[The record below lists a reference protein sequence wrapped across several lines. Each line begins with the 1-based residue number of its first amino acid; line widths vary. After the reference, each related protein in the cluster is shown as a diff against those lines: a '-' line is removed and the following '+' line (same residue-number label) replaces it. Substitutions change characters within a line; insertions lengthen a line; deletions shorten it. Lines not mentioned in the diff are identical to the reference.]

1 MRRKDDEKEQRIKEA
16 VASLMLK
23 EGWSGTSI
31 SKIARKAE
39 VSPATVYTYFDSK
52 EDMLQCIYMEYSE
65 HVFDYMMGQVK
76 TGMCGSQVIET
87 LMRSFYR
94 YMSENE
100 DEFSFIE
107 QFGNCRALSS
117 KCSCRKGIDSV
128 CSLLNE
134 MKREHVIRDYSEE
147 SLEAILFYPVKA
159 IVFNQKLKSSEKS
172 GLLDEIIDLV
182 QRAILY

>member
-16 VASLMLK
+16 VASLMLE

-52 EDMLQCIYMEYSE
+52 EDMLQCIYREYSE
-65 HVFDYMMGQVK
+65 HVFDYLMRQVE
-76 TGMCGSQVIET
+76 TGMCGAQVIET
-87 LMRSFYR
+87 LMRSFFR

-100 DEFSFIE
+100 DVSSFME

-117 KCSCRKGIDSV
+117 KCTCRKSIGSV
-128 CSLLNE
+128 GCLLEE
-134 MKREHVIRDYSEE
+134 MKQERVIRDYSEQ
-147 SLEAILFYPVKA
+147 SLEALIFYPVKA
-159 IVFNQKLKSSEKS
+159 IVFDQKLGASQKSA
-172 GLLDEIIDLV
+172 LLDEVIELV
-182 QRAILY
+182 QRAVLY

>member
-1 MRRKDDEKEQRIKEA
+1 MRRKDDEKAQRIKEA
-16 VASLMLK
+16 VASLMLE

-65 HVFDYMMGQVK
+65 HVFDYMMGQVE
-76 TGMCGSQVIET
+76 TDMCGSQVIET

-94 YMSENE
+94 YMTENE
-100 DEFSFIE
+100 DISSFME

-117 KCSCRKGIDSV
+117 KCACRKSIGSV
-128 CSLLNE
+128 GCLLE
-134 MKREHVIRDYSEE
+134 ELKQEHVIRYYSAQRQ
-147 SLEAILFYPVKA
+147 EALIFYPGMP
-159 IVFNQKLKSSEKS
+159 IVFDQILESSE
-172 GLLDEIIDLV
+172 
-182 QRAILY
+182 

>member
-16 VASLMLK
+16 VASLMLE

-65 HVFDYMMGQVK
+65 HVFDYMMDQVE
-76 TGMCGSQVIET
+76 TGMCASQVIET

-94 YMSENE
+94 YMTENE
-100 DEFSFIE
+100 TVSSFME
-107 QFGNCRALSS
+107 QFGNCKALSS
-117 KCSCRKGIDSV
+117 KCSCKKSIGSV
-128 CSLLNE
+128 GGLLEE
-134 MKREHVIRDYSEE
+134 MKQKHVIRDYSEQ
-147 SLEAILFYPVKA
+147 SLEALIFYPVKA
-159 IVFNQKLKSSEKS
+159 IVFDQKLKSSDKS
-172 GLLDEIIDLV
+172 RLLDEIIDLV
-182 QRAILY
+182 RRAVLY

>member
-1 MRRKDDEKEQRIKEA
+1 MRRKDDEKAQRIKEA
-16 VASLMLK
+16 VTSLMLE

-65 HVFDYMMGQVK
+65 HVFDYMMGQVE
-76 TGMCGSQVIET
+76 TDMCGSQVIET

-94 YMSENE
+94 YMTENE
-100 DEFSFIE
+100 DISSFME

-117 KCSCRKGIDSV
+117 KCACRKSIGSV
-128 CSLLNE
+128 GCLLE
-134 MKREHVIRDYSEE
+134 ELKQEHVIRNYSAQ
-147 SLEAILFYPVKA
+147 SLEALIFYPVKA
-159 IVFNQKLKSSEKS
+159 IVFDQKLKSSEKS
-172 GLLDEIIDLV
+172 QLLDELIQLV

>member
-1 MRRKDDEKEQRIKEA
+1 MRRKDDEKAQRIKEA
-16 VASLMLK
+16 VASLMLE

-39 VSPATVYTYFDSK
+39 FSPPAVYTYFHSK

-65 HVFDYMMGQVK
+65 HVFDYMMGQVE
-76 TGMCGSQVIET
+76 TDMCGSQVIET

-94 YMSENE
+94 YMTENE
-100 DEFSFIE
+100 DISSFME

-117 KCSCRKGIDSV
+117 KCACRKSIGSV
-128 CSLLNE
+128 GCLLE
-134 MKREHVIRDYSEE
+134 ELKQEHVIRNYSAQ
-147 SLEAILFYPVKA
+147 SLEALIFYPVKA
-159 IVFNQKLKSSEKS
+159 IVFDQKLKSSEKS
-172 GLLDEIIDLV
+172 QLLDELIQLV

>member
-16 VASLMLK
+16 VASLMLE

-52 EDMLQCIYMEYSE
+52 EDMLQCIYREYSE
-65 HVFDYMMGQVK
+65 NIFDYMMRQVE
-76 TGMCGSQVIET
+76 TDMCASQVIET

-100 DEFSFIE
+100 DISSFIE
-107 QFGNCRALSS
+107 QFGNCKALSS
-117 KCSCRKGIDSV
+117 KCICRKSIGSV
-128 CSLLNE
+128 SCLLDE
-134 MKREHVIRDYSEE
+134 MKREHVIRDYSEQ
-147 SLEAILFYPVKA
+147 SLEALIFYPVKA
-159 IVFNQKLKSSEKS
+159 IVFDQKLDSFEKS
-172 GLLDEIIDLV
+172 RLLDEVIELV
-182 QRAILY
+182 RRAILY